1 MRPCPRRCPADLL
14 AAYVAGDPA
23 VAEGPPACELIY
35 LDRLIRHLGR
45 GGFAE
50 VYLGEH
56 LYLNTK
62 AAIKVLQTRLSG
74 SDLPGFIKEARTIAG
89 LSHPHIIR
97 VLDFGLEDETPFLV
111 MEYAPNGTLRQHF
124 PKGTRLPLTTIL
136 PFVKQMA

>member
-1 MRPCPRRCPADLL
+1 MADRVDQQLGH
-14 AAYVAGDPA
+14 Y
-23 VAEGPPACELIY
+23 
-35 LDRLIRHLGR
+35 RLIRHLGR
-45 GGFAE
+45 GGFAD

-111 MEYAPNGTLRQHF
+111 MEYAPNGTLRQRF

-136 PFVKQMA
+136 PFVKQMGTPRCEA